1 MALITSG
8 CGKIKQRNAL
18 QATEQKKTMA
28 AAVEAQTAAAQV
40 GVRPGKELQLRI
52 CEGCEEFP
60 RVIDLRSVPSRH
72 CERFTRQFVIVT
84 QKSCSCRH
92 ATPRTQVESKE
103 RRGERTQGVVRL
115 PFCHILTPLPCGAAA
130 GGRQHR
136 GADGRVREQAARGRA
151 PRRHRRGAARPS
163 EGCPI
168 HALQV
173 AYLLACQ
180 WWCGEADRPCPVY
193 TF

>member
-8 CGKIKQRNAL
+8 CGKIKQSNAL

-72 CERFTRQFVIVT
+72 CERFTRQFGLGG
-84 QKSCSCRH
+84 
-92 ATPRTQVESKE
+92 RTQVCFDYSTLTRFMLLVSITTRAHDVLRVGGGS
-103 RRGERTQGVVRL
+103 RRISGV
-115 PFCHILTPLPCGAAA
+115 
-130 GGRQHR
+130 
-136 GADGRVREQAARGRA
+136 
-151 PRRHRRGAARPS
+151 
-163 EGCPI
+163 
-168 HALQV
+168 
-173 AYLLACQ
+173 
-180 WWCGEADRPCPVY
+180 
-193 TF
+193 